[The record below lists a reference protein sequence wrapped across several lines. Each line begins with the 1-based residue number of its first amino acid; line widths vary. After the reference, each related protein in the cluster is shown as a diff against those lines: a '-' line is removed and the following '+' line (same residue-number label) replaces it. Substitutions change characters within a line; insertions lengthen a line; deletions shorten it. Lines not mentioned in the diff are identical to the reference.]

1 MKNMKRKKKKVNVV
15 HPAETREN
23 MERPRICIPITEST
37 RDEIVARAGEFA
49 SLRADMV
56 EWRIDFFTGG
66 EEEIAGIAA
75 QVKQALAGKELIA
88 TLRTMAEG
96 GEENGSRFDYRSVL
110 TGLAEGAAAY
120 VDVEVRRGQDVVAAV
135 RAAAAKAGT
144 RVIGS
149 CHDFD
154 RTPPEEEIVAVL
166 TEARELG
173 ADIGKF
179 ACMPG
184 GEEDTGREDVERLLA
199 ATEEMKKRYPDFP
212 IITMSMGECGKDS
225 RRYGG
230 LYGSA
235 VSFACVGKPSA
246 PGQTTLDEL
255 NGVFD
260 QIYCG
265 RRHISLIGFM
275 GVGKSTI
282 SRKLHTMTGRPEVD
296 TDARI
301 VEREGCSIARIFE
314 EKGEAYFRRLETELL
329 DGLGALEPSI
339 ISCGGGMAMRDLNVK
354 KLRAMG
360 EIVLLTATPET
371 IYGRVKDSRDRPLLN
386 GNMNVPYIK
395 ELMEKRRPFYER
407 AATAVVAT
415 DGKSVSEIAAEI
427 VRKCKINS

>member
-1 MKNMKRKKKKVNVV
+1 
-15 HPAETREN
+15 
-23 MERPRICIPITEST
+23 MERPRICIPITEPT

-96 GEENGSRFDYRSVL
+96 GEKNGSRFNYRSVL
-110 TGLAEGAAAY
+110 TGLARGGAADY
-120 VDVEVRRGQDVVAAV
+120 IDIEVRQERDVVRAV
-135 RAAAAKAGT
+135 IAAAAGT
-144 RVIGS
+144 GTKVIGS

-154 RTPPEEEIVAVL
+154 RTPSEEEIVEVL
-166 TEARELG
+166 TEAGKLG

-184 GEEDTGREDVERLLA
+184 REEDTGREDVERLLA

-260 QIYCG
+260 QIYSG

-314 EKGEAYFRRLETELL
+314 EKGEAYFRRLETDMIDE
-329 DGLGALEPSI
+329 LGAIEPSV
-339 ISCGGGMAMRDLNVK
+339 ISCGGGMALRDMNVK

-371 IYGRVKDSRDRPLLN
+371 IYERVKDSRNRPLLN
-386 GNMNVPYIK
+386 GNKNVPYIK
-395 ELMEKRRPFYER
+395 ELMEKRRP
-407 AATAVVAT
+407 V
-415 DGKSVSEIAAEI
+415 
-427 VRKCKINS
+427 